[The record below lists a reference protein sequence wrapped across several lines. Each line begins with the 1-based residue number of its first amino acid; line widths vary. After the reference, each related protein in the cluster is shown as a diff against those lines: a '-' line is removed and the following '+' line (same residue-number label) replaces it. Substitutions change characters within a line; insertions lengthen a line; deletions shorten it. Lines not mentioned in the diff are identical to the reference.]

1 MSIYGSLSDNS
12 QCIAHTLAS
21 AASVTMTDVFTP
33 AVNTVEITS
42 SVDTTITF
50 LFGGAPPAAAGN
62 NTAAVTGGYKNVGPS
77 FPPAVFHSKA
87 YVRTIG
93 IKNTGAVSA
102 DLAINGWAGI
112 RISGP

>member
-1 MSIYGSLSDNS
+1 MSIYGSLSDNG

-21 AASVTMTDVFTP
+21 GASVTMTDVFP
-33 AVNTVEITS
+33 AGVNTVKITS

-62 NTAAVTGGYKNVGPS
+62 NTAAVTGSYENVGPS

>member
-1 MSIYGSLSDNS
+1 MSIYGCLSDNL
-12 QCIAHTLAS
+12 QCIAHTLA
-21 AASVTMTDVFTP
+21 ATTAVTMTDVFP
-33 AVNTVEITS
+33 AGVNTVEITS

-77 FPPAVFHSKA
+77 FPPAVFHSKSNF
-87 YVRTIG
+87 RTIG
-93 IKNTGAVSA
+93 IKNTGSVSA
-102 DLAINGWAGI
+102 NLAINGWAGI